1 MNWQYTMNIK
11 VDNSTYAINF
21 DDWMFLMDGGRIIN
35 RNYFTKFGLNVGEL
49 TLFMQKESPDTLQ
62 K

>member
-1 MNWQYTMNIK
+1 MNIK

-49 TLFMQKESPDTLQ
+49 TLFMQKESPDTPQ

>member
-1 MNWQYTMNIK
+1 MSWQYTMNIK

-35 RNYFTKFGLNVGEL
+35 RNYFSKFGLNVGVL
-49 TLFMQKESPDTLQ
+49 ALFMQKESPDTLQ